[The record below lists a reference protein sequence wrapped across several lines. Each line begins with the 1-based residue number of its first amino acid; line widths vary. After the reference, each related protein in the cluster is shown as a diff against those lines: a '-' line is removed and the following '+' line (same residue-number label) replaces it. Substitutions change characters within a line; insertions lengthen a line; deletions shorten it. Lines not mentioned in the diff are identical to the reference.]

1 VSGLKLKYVPQ
12 FPGQVIGG
20 VGIDVEKQNG
30 NWTVTL
36 DYADL
41 PLVSPYTPQAN
52 HYVLIFD
59 SVANDYFLV
68 PATAFT

>member
-20 VGIDVEKQNG
+20 AGIDVEKANG

-36 DYADL
+36 DYTQF
-41 PLVSPYTPQAN
+41 PLISPYTPQSTDQ
-52 HYVLIFD
+52 VLIYN
-59 SVANDYFLV
+59 STSNSYFLV
-68 PATAFT
+68 PVMSLT